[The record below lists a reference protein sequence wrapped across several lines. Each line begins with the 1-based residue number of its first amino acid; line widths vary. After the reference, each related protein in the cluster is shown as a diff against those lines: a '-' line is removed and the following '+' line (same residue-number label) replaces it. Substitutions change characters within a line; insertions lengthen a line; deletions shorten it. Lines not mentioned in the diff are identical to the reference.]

1 MARIIDFK
9 QYKDEKAIVF
19 AKRTVDSNRKPVEEW
34 DGNDWGWLLDF
45 IFGFMV
51 EDSRQTK
58 WDYVAEFMRGLLI
71 GRLREIDR
79 SESRQD
85 NNDLKSMAE
94 WDREDWEWYIDVICD
109 FMTEDTG
116 RTKWD
121 VFSDSMREMLT
132 GKRQE
137 EAESC
142 TR

>member
-34 DGNDWGWLLDF
+34 NGNDWGWLLDF
-45 IFGFMV
+45 IFDFMA

-71 GRLREIDR
+71 GRLREVDR

-85 NNDLKSMAE
+85 NDDLKSMAE

-121 VFSDSMREMLT
+121 VFADSMREMLT
-132 GKRQE
+132 RKRQE
-137 EAESC
+137 ANSC